1 MKVRRW
7 IEKILNSLNEGVII
21 TDINEN
27 ILFFN
32 KACSKFLRRNIND
45 NNELTIRNIF
55 PDSVVQS
62 VVESGIPKLGALLK
76 ENDRKYFCN
85 IFPIFSE
92 DKIIEGITI
101 IIFLKD
107 DFYLDRKIKELNKE
121 NQCLLDKI
129 NYMNRAKY
137 TFENII
143 AVNNTSIDIKNIAR
157 KISKLDVPV
166 LIESEDGCRKEVYAQ
181 AIHNNSKR
189 SKYPFITV
197 DCSTSESR
205 ILEGILFGYEDNIL
219 SDRKRNKKMGMFE
232 IANHG
237 TIFLDKISEIDY
249 SLQEKLL
256 RVLQESTIRKIGGI
270 EEIDIDVRIICA
282 CDVNLMKYAEE
293 GKFRKDLYY
302 RIAAFP
308 IYITPLRE
316 RREDIPR
323 LLNFYIEK
331 LSNKFK
337 RKICLTDDAK
347 ALLCNYD
354 WPGNISEMENILEFL
369 AIATKD
375 GTITKDSLPKAIL
388 ESSKDMEFKICKLS
402 DKIKQFEKEE
412 IIKAIEYFGDTVEG
426 KKKAAKHLG
435 ISLSTLYYKLN

>member
-1 MKVRRW
+1 MLK
-7 IEKILNSLNEGVII
+7 IFEK
-21 TDINEN
+21 
-27 ILFFN
+27 
-32 KACSKFLRRNIND
+32 KFND

-62 VVESGIPKLGALLK
+62 VVESGIPKLGTLLK

-189 SKYPFITV
+189 SKYPFIN
-197 DCSTSESR
+197 CR
-205 ILEGILFGYEDNIL
+205 LFN
-219 SDRKRNKKMGMFE
+219 
-232 IANHG
+232 
-237 TIFLDKISEIDY
+237 
-249 SLQEKLL
+249 
-256 RVLQESTIRKIGGI
+256 
-270 EEIDIDVRIICA
+270 
-282 CDVNLMKYAEE
+282 
-293 GKFRKDLYY
+293 FRK
-302 RIAAFP
+302 
-308 IYITPLRE
+308 
-316 RREDIPR
+316 
-323 LLNFYIEK
+323 
-331 LSNKFK
+331 
-337 RKICLTDDAK
+337 
-347 ALLCNYD
+347 
-354 WPGNISEMENILEFL
+354 
-369 AIATKD
+369 
-375 GTITKDSLPKAIL
+375 
-388 ESSKDMEFKICKLS
+388 
-402 DKIKQFEKEE
+402 
-412 IIKAIEYFGDTVEG
+412 
-426 KKKAAKHLG
+426 
-435 ISLSTLYYKLN
+435 